1 MYKLRPEY
9 WKELDLYHPRW
20 TSRDLQVAE
29 ERYIRFCH
37 TSALTS
43 QLPRW
48 SNIYHPLSGIARI
61 ATCKTVLQII
71 RAVLYYSVF
80 SEKSTTSRA
89 PDVVL
94 LTALHLLSLA
104 LDICCVHRGSSDR
117 SCYVGDV
124 IPILEFATEEIYTP
138 RHGDQ
143 NLLSLLV
150 LLMRIHE
157 REKVNNFIEASSFN
171 LSSLIQTLIKKFAE
185 LEPGCTIK
193 LQKLAPELVNQL
205 TEACS
210 IVDTNSDSEVDKR
223 KAKARERQ
231 AAILEK
237 MRAQQSKFMESIDSS
252 LENGLDD
259 SEFGKEMCDNDVG
272 HNSVDSTQVICSLC
286 HDANSKN
293 PVSYLILLQV
303 ILSKRCIL
311 FVV

>member
-20 TSRDLQVAE
+20 SSRELQVAE

-48 SNIYHPLSGIARI
+48 SNIYRPLSGIARI

-80 SEKSTTSRA
+80 SEKSSASRA
-89 PDVVL
+89 PDFVL

-104 LDICCVHRGSSDR
+104 LDICCVHRGSGDR
-117 SCYVGDV
+117 SCYVGEV
-124 IPILEFATEEIYTP
+124 IPILEFATEEIYTA

-157 REKVNNFIEASSFN
+157 REKANSFIDASSLN
-171 LSSLIQTLIKKFAE
+171 LSSLIQILIKKFAD
-185 LEPGCTIK
+185 LEPQCAIK
-193 LQKLAPELVNQL
+193 LQKLAPELTESYSMVN
-205 TEACS
+205 
-210 IVDTNSDSEVDKR
+210 TNSDLEVDKR

-231 AAILEK
+231 AAILV
-237 MRAQQSKFMESIDSS
+237 SS
-252 LENGLDD
+252 HL
-259 SEFGKEMCDNDVG
+259 
-272 HNSVDSTQVICSLC
+272 
-286 HDANSKN
+286 
-293 PVSYLILLQV
+293 
-303 ILSKRCIL
+303 
-311 FVV
+311 